1 MFIVGFVIL
10 LIGFIALL
18 YFLINSIRSYVT
30 YKAMIKYPDSFAKG
44 CLEAIEEENS
54 SLTVD
59 DVFNET
65 KRLLKKY
72 VIEVIV
78 SLVII
83 LIGFIVLVG

>member
-1 MFIVGFVIL
+1 MFIVGFVII

-18 YFLINSIRSYVT
+18 YFLINSIRSYAT

-54 SLTVD
+54 SLTVED
-59 DVFNET
+59 IFYET
-65 KRLLKKY
+65 KRIMEKHM
-72 VIEVIV
+72 IGVIV

-83 LIGFIVLVG
+83 LLGLLVLFK